1 MTFAH
6 KLSCRLALIRDAL
19 ARLTPVVAVLSCE
32 TPAAIP
38 VAPDQPLTL
47 IAVVP
52 DSLKLDPAQQAKFA
66 AYGRSASGD
75 SVAVSG
81 VCLTALAIR
90 QNSFS
95 ADLAP
100 ETWIRTSF
108 SRVKPEALVNLELPM
123 RVDGRLGGH
132 LVQGHVDGVGKLIAF
147 EPIPESENWWLRIH
161 IPDELD
167 RYVVYKGSIAIEG
180 IGLTVAKLDSRCC
193 TVAIIPHTVE
203 ATNLK
208 TLKPGA
214 RRHSFWT

>member
-1 MTFAH
+1 MFTGIIEEVG
-6 KLSCRLALIRDAL
+6 RIRRIEQKGENRRITIE
-19 ARLTPVVAVLSCE
+19 ARRTPKE
-32 TPAAIP
+32 
-38 VAPDQPLTL
+38 
-47 IAVVP
+47 
-52 DSLKLDPAQQAKFA
+52 LK
-66 AYGRSASGD
+66 SGD

-208 TLKPGA
+208 TLKPGDPVNLETDLIAKYVEKMMMA
-214 RRHSFWT
+214 RGEAVSNTITVKRLVREGF

>member
-1 MTFAH
+1 MFTGIIEEVG
-6 KLSCRLALIRDAL
+6 RIRRIEQKGENRRITIE
-19 ARLTPVVAVLSCE
+19 ARRTPKE
-32 TPAAIP
+32 
-38 VAPDQPLTL
+38 
-47 IAVVP
+47 
-52 DSLKLDPAQQAKFA
+52 LK
-66 AYGRSASGD
+66 SGD

-147 EPIPESENWWLRIH
+147 EPIPESIALRRRRNSETGLPLAEVPTAGFRSSPVCTHRDASPRLPQLRI
-161 IPDELD
+161 
-167 RYVVYKGSIAIEG
+167 GSG
-180 IGLTVAKLDSRCC
+180 WS
-193 TVAIIPHTVE
+193 
-203 ATNLK
+203 
-208 TLKPGA
+208 GA
-214 RRHSFWT
+214 R